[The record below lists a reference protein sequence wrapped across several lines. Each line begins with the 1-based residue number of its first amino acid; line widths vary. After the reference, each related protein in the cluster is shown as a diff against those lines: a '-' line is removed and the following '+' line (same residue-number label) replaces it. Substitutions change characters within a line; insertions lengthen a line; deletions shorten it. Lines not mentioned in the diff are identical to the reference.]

1 MEGLS
6 FALNVIIKGKKIYD
20 ILKTFVNTKI
30 QMRAEKEDWSKTED
44 KVIFKAIEK
53 PIKTFLCQGVKEY
66 HANKNHMDLFKE
78 IEIIFRDITVKIQFY
93 KKI

>member
-1 MEGLS
+1 M
-6 FALNVIIKGKKIYD
+6 KGKKIYD
-20 ILKTFVNTKI
+20 ILKTFVDTKI

-66 HANKNHMDLFKE
+66 HDNTNHMDYLKKLKLYFE
-78 IEIIFRDITVKIQFY
+78 ILR
-93 KKI
+93 